1 MGSHVSKERLGIL
14 YILVGPGGVGKNAL
28 LNAVMDQLTDL
39 RQLATATT
47 RPPRENEQDGVHHL
61 FVDLA
66 TFQQMIE
73 DDALL
78 EYQEVHPGK
87 YYGVPRAIVEQAIV
101 TRQDLIADIEYKG
114 AAIIQ
119 KTYPQN
125 TVAVFIA
132 PPTYGDLVERM
143 QARDATP
150 GQIAERMERA
160 AREMVYAMA
169 CDYVIVND
177 DLESSV
183 GDLRDIILAERRGSS
198 PVLRYDVTFR
208 VRVWTYAGESL
219 LLRDGEPLTVT
230 LQPGDMPEAVARRE
244 VESVLGVRVSALD
257 YRLPDASVPVEID
270 FDGDTY
276 RLSYNYSHTLSAPVP
291 VPDGW
296 AWTERVSL

>member
-132 PPTYGDLVERM
+132 PPTYGDLVE
-143 QARDATP
+143 
-150 GQIAERMERA
+150 QIGRA
-160 AREMVYAMA
+160 SCR
-169 CDYVIVND
+169 
-177 DLESSV
+177 
-183 GDLRDIILAERRGSS
+183 
-198 PVLRYDVTFR
+198 
-208 VRVWTYAGESL
+208 
-219 LLRDGEPLTVT
+219 
-230 LQPGDMPEAVARRE
+230 
-244 VESVLGVRVSALD
+244 
-257 YRLPDASVPVEID
+257 
-270 FDGDTY
+270 
-276 RLSYNYSHTLSAPVP
+276 
-291 VPDGW
+291 
-296 AWTERVSL
+296 ERV